1 MFKIAID
8 LDNTILNTP
17 ATIINLHNKLSD
29 NKLEYNDEM
38 KLGWKFEPVIKTDDE
53 LAELFKLFDH
63 TEFYKEAITY
73 ENAIEVVNKLSMQNK
88 VIIISKHMNSRKPL
102 SIEWVSRTFPTVDIV
117 FVDNFEDKGE
127 ILKGFDIIVDDRIDA
142 LESCKDIVPYRIC
155 YGDYYWNKDYKGLK
169 LTNWL
174 NLERIINKIIT
185 INQKKYN
192 KL

>member
-117 FVDNFEDKGE
+117 FVDNFEDKGK
-127 ILKGFDIIVDDRIDA
+127 ILKGFDIIVDD
-142 LESCKDIVPYRIC
+142 
-155 YGDYYWNKDYKGLK
+155 
-169 LTNWL
+169 
-174 NLERIINKIIT
+174 
-185 INQKKYN
+185 
-192 KL
+192 